1 MSLSLDPHSA
11 RIYICCNACK
21 RRELDSI
28 RVKNY
33 LLLNGYEIVTDIS
46 LANITIFFTCSFS
59 EEMSLDSL
67 TKLKF
72 YHSFTE
78 RVILC
83 GCFPVIGM
91 HAYDFENEII
101 TIGNSNLNK
110 IEYYFPP
117 TVIKFENI
125 PDGNDIY
132 FDPVFGDN
140 VFLIRISKGCLGN
153 CSYCAIKSAIGKH
166 ESKNFEFIL
175 REISKAIESNISY
188 IRLVADDGGAYGIDK
203 GINIISL
210 IKSICE
216 NNNIK
221 GVEMEINPR
230 WLLTYGSEFESVIA
244 NRDIY
249 FKITIPV
256 QSGSESVLRHM
267 NREISMASLSDILH
281 KVRSNVGKQLF
292 TITHVIVGYP
302 TETYTDIDKTIKFLS
317 QSCFDQ
323 INIFPFTLHP
333 KSAIS
338 KHNYTSD
345 KSEVQNRAN
354 YMIEHL
360 SLLGYDLFEF
370 TKSQSSDWQHI
381 ILRKSYV

>member
-1 MSLSLDPHSA
+1 MSLSSYYHSD
-11 RIYICCNACK
+11 RIFISCNACK

-28 RVKNY
+28 RIKNY
-33 LLLNGYEIVTDIS
+33 LQLNGYEIVTDIS
-46 LANITIFFTCSFS
+46 LANIVIFFSCSFS

-72 YHSFTE
+72 YHSSTE
-78 RVILC
+78 KVILC

-101 TIGNSNLNK
+101 TIGNNNLSK

-125 PDGNDIY
+125 PDGNDVY
-132 FDPVFGDN
+132 FDPIFGDN
-140 VFLIRISKGCLGN
+140 VFLIRISKGCMGN
-153 CSYCAIKSAIGKH
+153 CSYCAIKSAIGRH
-166 ESKNFEFIL
+166 ESKNLVSIL
-175 REISKAIESNISY
+175 CEINKAIKSNISY

-216 NNNIK
+216 NQNIK
-221 GVEMEINPR
+221 GVELEINPK
-230 WLLTYGSEFESVIA
+230 WLLMYSDEFESAIN
-244 NRDIY
+244 NRDTY

-267 NREISMASLSDILH
+267 NRKISIASLSDILH

-292 TITHVIVGYP
+292 TITHIIVGYP
-302 TETYTDIDKTIKFLS
+302 TETYIDIDKSIKFLS
-317 QSCFDQ
+317 QNCFDQ

-333 KSAIS
+333 NSIIS
-338 KHNYTSD
+338 KQNYTSE
-345 KSEVQNRAN
+345 KLEVQNRTN
-354 YMIEHL
+354 YLIEKL

-370 TKSQSSDWQHI
+370 GKTQTNEWQHI
-381 ILRKSYV
+381 ILRKGYV